1 MKIALPD
8 LVSNSYFPAIAA
20 VDLGLFKAEG
30 LDMTLEM
37 IFPVDKCFQAMAD
50 GEVDFIAGSSHA
62 PLAAFPDFKGAK
74 LIGALAH
81 GMYWFLVMRK
91 DLNAKKGD
99 LSVVKGKRIGAA
111 PWVDIG
117 LKRMLA
123 EGGIDIAKD
132 QVEIAPV
139 PGATG
144 PGVSFGVTAAKALEE
159 GKLDGFWANGMGAE
173 VAVTRGVGT
182 IVVDVRRGD
191 GPKGAFGYT
200 QPALVT
206 TDKLIKSNPDAVA
219 AAVRALVA
227 THKTLKADVSQAT
240 TVGRK
245 RFPDYEAGL
254 IAELIRRDLP
264 YYDATISEDFVRSM
278 CKFSREIGKL
288 STDLSYDQVVHTGI
302 THLWKA

>member
-1 MKIALPD
+1 
-8 LVSNSYFPAIAA
+8 
-20 VDLGLFKAEG
+20 
-30 LDMTLEM
+30 
-37 IFPVDKCFQAMAD
+37 
-50 GEVDFIAGSSHA
+50 
-62 PLAAFPDFKGAK
+62 
-74 LIGALAH
+74 
-81 GMYWFLVMRK
+81 
-91 DLNAKKGD
+91 
-99 LSVVKGKRIGAA
+99 
-111 PWVDIG
+111 
-117 LKRMLA
+117 MLA
-123 EGGIDIAKD
+123 EGGIDLVKD
-132 QVEIAPV
+132 QVNIAPV

-191 GPKGAFGYT
+191 GPKAAFGYT
-200 QPALVT
+200 QPALVA

-240 TVGRK
+240 AVGRK

-264 YYDATISEDFVRSM
+264 YYDASISQGFVQTM
-278 CKFSREIGKL
+278 CAFSRDMGKL
-288 STDLSYDQVVHTGI
+288 ASNLSYDQVVATQFA
-302 THLWKA
+302 HLWKA